1 MGPVRTKRGYR
12 RVAAVLDM
20 RKTNNATPWVFPAP
34 TMSGHIEPSTLKKQH
49 VKACKGKA
57 QDDKKTG
64 EKRYDVQ
71 PFPLYTLR
79 HTCLTRW
86 APHMDPW
93 TLAHLAGHRDMAI
106 TKRYIHPQADT
117 YGGAAHSVTRS
128 YDEYGQEAAAASGSA
143 ATSSPIYLIAQR
155 DGAIQAAASYW
166 MAGQTLHYV
175 TLDRQEKQVALG
187 SIDRA
192 LTQQL
197 NRERR
202 VSISL
207 PPQ

>member
-1 MGPVRTKRGYR
+1 MYLPGP
-12 RVAAVLDM
+12 AA
-20 RKTNNATPWVFPAP
+20 TYAP
-34 TMSGHIEPSTLKKQH
+34 TQGDPYGQTVTSG
-49 VKACKGKA
+49 
-57 QDDKKTG
+57 
-64 EKRYDVQ
+64 
-71 PFPLYTLR
+71 
-79 HTCLTRW
+79 
-86 APHMDPW
+86 
-93 TLAHLAGHRDMAI
+93 
-106 TKRYIHPQADT
+106 T

>member
-1 MGPVRTKRGYR
+1 
-12 RVAAVLDM
+12 
-20 RKTNNATPWVFPAP
+20 
-34 TMSGHIEPSTLKKQH
+34 
-49 VKACKGKA
+49 
-57 QDDKKTG
+57 
-64 EKRYDVQ
+64 
-71 PFPLYTLR
+71 
-79 HTCLTRW
+79 
-86 APHMDPW
+86 
-93 TLAHLAGHRDMAI
+93 
-106 TKRYIHPQADT
+106 
-117 YGGAAHSVTRS
+117 
-128 YDEYGQEAAAASGSA
+128 
-143 ATSSPIYLIAQR
+143 
-155 DGAIQAAASYW
+155 